1 MADANEFVQAVKKAS
16 LEAQES
22 TKPVNIYFGTVRS
35 ASPLKIPVEQ
45 KMLLGER
52 QLVLSRNVTDFVTTI
67 SVNWETQEKGGGSGE
82 GAYEEHKHRISG
94 QKQITVH
101 NGLKTGDEVILIRQ
115 QKGQKFVVMDRT
127 GGRS

>member
-1 MADANEFVQAVKKAS
+1 M
-16 LEAQES
+16 
-22 TKPVNIYFGTVRS
+22 
-35 ASPLKIPVEQ
+35 
-45 KMLLGER
+45 
-52 QLVLSRNVTDFVTTI
+52 
-67 SVNWETQEKGGGSGE
+67 
-82 GAYEEHKHRISG
+82 ISG